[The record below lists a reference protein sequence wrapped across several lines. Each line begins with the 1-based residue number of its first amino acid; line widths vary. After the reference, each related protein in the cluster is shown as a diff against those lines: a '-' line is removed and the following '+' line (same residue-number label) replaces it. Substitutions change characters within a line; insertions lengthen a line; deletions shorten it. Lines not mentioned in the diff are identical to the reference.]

1 MMICFPQYDLK
12 GKTVLITGAASGIG
26 LEMAR
31 QFAKSGANVCVADL
45 DVEQAEIVV
54 KQIVSEGGC
63 ALALGMDVSS
73 EVQVDVGVDKV
84 VTEFGRIDILISNA
98 GIQIIN
104 PIDKLSF
111 SEWKKMLAI
120 HLDGAFLTTRAVL
133 RYMYADKLG
142 GGNYLY
148 GVGTFT
154 RSLTVKGSVCYGQ
167 ARFAWF
173 EPCGGKRGSLS

>member
-142 GGNYLY
+142 GTIIYY

-173 EPCGGKRGSLS
+173 EPCGGKRGSRS